1 MLRHAACGYEIADG
15 VTVPFRHKENPVS
28 KSLITLT
35 SAAPAASA
43 RQAPVQRAD
52 FIAHLIAVRLQA
64 PQTRARRLAE
74 PEDAAAAY
82 GVLGQWPTPAGR
94 VLSRAL

>member
-1 MLRHAACGYEIADG
+1 VSESL
-15 VTVPFRHKENPVS
+15 VTLAP
-28 KSLITLT
+28 
-35 SAAPAASA
+35 AGPAASA
-43 RQAPVQRAD
+43 RQAHGQRAD

-64 PQTRARRLAE
+64 PLTRARRRAE

-82 GVLGQWPTPAGR
+82 GALGQWPTPPGR